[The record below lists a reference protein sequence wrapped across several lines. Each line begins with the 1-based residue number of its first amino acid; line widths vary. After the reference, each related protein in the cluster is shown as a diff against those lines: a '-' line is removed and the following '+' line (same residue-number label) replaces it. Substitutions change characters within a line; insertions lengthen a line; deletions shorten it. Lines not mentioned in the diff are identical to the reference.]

1 MLGRGRDKIL
11 DFFIILNLSK
21 IWKNGLFL
29 VIINTTKKAGVF
41 IMKYEESDRV
51 IESRNFL
58 PKMSLKF
65 APH

>member
-1 MLGRGRDKIL
+1 MLGRGWDKIL

-29 VIINTTKKAGVF
+29 VINNTTKKAGVF

-51 IESRNFL
+51 E
-58 PKMSLKF
+58 LKRGMVKD
-65 APH
+65 